1 MLEENRETFQPDDI
15 CPRADIMFYLYQLEA
30 RLEGESDMYNQSIL
44 YQAVTHDD
52 FASAVSQLIQEYE
65 NKVAVSVHGG
75 EYALGRLI
83 VKADSIPSLKEYKAV
98 RLLKDVDNHYVIQF
112 ATDTDAERCADYLRA
127 FPEVEYAEA
136 DGIVTADGE
145 STGGFSIGIA

>member
-1 MLEENRETFQPDDI
+1 M
-15 CPRADIMFYLYQLEA
+15 
-30 RLEGESDMYNQSIL
+30 EGESDMYNQSIL